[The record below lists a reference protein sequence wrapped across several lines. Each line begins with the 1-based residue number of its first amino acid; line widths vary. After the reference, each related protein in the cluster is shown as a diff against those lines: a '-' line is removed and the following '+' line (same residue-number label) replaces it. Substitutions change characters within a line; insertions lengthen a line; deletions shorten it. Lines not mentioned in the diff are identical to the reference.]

1 MENKI
6 SKVSL
11 LWVIIMVGF
20 MAHIIT
26 DMLPAFWG
34 VNIAMPDATGVAPT
48 GMMLFMI
55 GMAFFVPMCGLVCM
69 NYRTSK
75 TMRVINLVL
84 ACAMMLFNIFHIS
97 ELFIEFNPVQILI
110 HPVMVVLGIYLFIR
124 ISPIFTTARL
134 TRNYAVKWQ
143 G

>member
-69 NYRTSK
+69 NYRSSK

-84 ACAMMLFNIFHIS
+84 ASAMMLFNIFHVS
-97 ELFIEFNPVQILI
+97 ELFMEFNPVQTLI
-110 HPVMVVLGIYLFIR
+110 HPVMVVLGIYLFIY
-124 ISPIFTTARL
+124 SLRL
-134 TRNYAVKWQ
+134 VKQ
-143 G
+143 KS

>member
-84 ACAMMLFNIFHIS
+84 ACAMMLFIIFHIS
-97 ELFIEFNPVQILI
+97 ELFIEFNPVQVVI
-110 HPVMVVLGIYLFIR
+110 HPVMVVLGIYLFIY
-124 ISPIFTTARL
+124 SLRL
-134 TRNYAVKWQ
+134 VKQ
-143 G
+143 KS